1 MELKLTYVLQQ
12 HNKFQ
17 VYILSALKR
26 LAHKHLEFFF
36 SECMVWMNT
45 DTPVTETVNG
55 NKDPLLVLIV
65 FPWAVD
71 LGVDTQEHI

>member
-36 SECMVWMNT
+36 SWMYGLN
-45 DTPVTETVNG
+45 
-55 NKDPLLVLIV
+55 
-65 FPWAVD
+65 
-71 LGVDTQEHI
+71 EHRHPSNRDSQLKQ